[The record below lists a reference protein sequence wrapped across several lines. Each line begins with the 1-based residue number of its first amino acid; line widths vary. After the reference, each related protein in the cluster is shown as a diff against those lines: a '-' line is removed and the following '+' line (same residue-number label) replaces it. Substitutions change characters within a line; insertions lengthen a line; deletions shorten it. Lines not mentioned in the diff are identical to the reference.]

1 MAVTITY
8 FVHGTTTDNEN
19 KLSTGWLDGQLSEKG
34 IKQSIELK
42 NKILIQDFD
51 MVFCSDLKRA
61 IDSAN
66 YTFKGEKQI
75 KQDPRIRECN
85 YGLLN
90 GKDSKLVVY
99 EDHILEEFPQGES
112 LIQVE
117 ERVRDFVQYLRK
129 EYDGRQVAIVAHKA
143 PQLAL
148 EVILNHKSWEQAIE
162 EDWRKTKNW
171 KPGWLYI
178 A

>member
-1 MAVTITY
+1 
-8 FVHGTTTDNEN
+8 
-19 KLSTGWLDGQLSEKG
+19 
-34 IKQSIELK
+34 
-42 NKILIQDFD
+42 

-75 KQDPRIRECN
+75 RQDPRIRECN